1 MPIIEQEAKVA
12 GTRED
17 GSTILLPEVEVKIE
31 NAVTGQEYSSDVEAA
46 EDVANPET
54 ATSQNDIK
62 RSVTMRVLKG
72 VGATG
77 DSKL

>member
-1 MPIIEQEAKVA
+1 MPIIEQEAQVA

-31 NAVTGQEYSSDVEAA
+31 NVATGQEYNSDVEAA

-62 RSVTMRVLKG
+62 RSVTLRVLKG
-72 VGATG
+72 VGAEG
-77 DSKL
+77 GAG

>member
-1 MPIIEQEAKVA
+1 MPIIDQNATIG

-17 GSTILLPEVEVKIE
+17 GSAILLPEVEVKIE
-31 NAVTGQEYSSDVEAA
+31 NVATGQEYNSDVEAA

-72 VGATG
+72 VGAEG
-77 DSKL
+77 GAG

>member
-1 MPIIEQEAKVA
+1 MPIIEQEAQVA

-31 NAVTGQEYSSDVEAA
+31 NVATGQEYNSDVEAA

-54 ATSQNDIK
+54 ATSQSDIK
-62 RSVTMRVLKG
+62 RSVTLRVLKG
-72 VGATG
+72 VGAEG
-77 DSKL
+77 GAG

>member
-1 MPIIEQEAKVA
+1 MPIIEKEAQVA

-31 NAVTGQEYSSDVEAA
+31 NVATGQEYNSDVEAA

-54 ATSQNDIK
+54 ATSQSDIK
-62 RSVTMRVLKG
+62 RSVTLRVLKG
-72 VGATG
+72 VGAEG
-77 DSKL
+77 GAG

>member
-1 MPIIEQEAKVA
+1 MPIIEQQAKIA

-31 NAVTGQEYSSDVEAA
+31 NVATGQEYNSDIEAA

-62 RSVTMRVLKG
+62 RSVTLRVLKG
-72 VGATG
+72 VGAEG
-77 DSKL
+77 GAG

>member
-1 MPIIEQEAKVA
+1 MPIIEQNATIG

-17 GSTILLPEVEVKIE
+17 GSTVLLPEVEVKIE
-31 NAVTGQEYSSDVEAA
+31 NAVTGQEYNSDIEAA

-54 ATSQNDIK
+54 ATSQSDIK

-72 VGATG
+72 VSAEGGAG
-77 DSKL
+77 

>member
-1 MPIIEQEAKVA
+1 MPIIEQEARVA

-17 GSTILLPEVEVKIE
+17 GSTVLLPEVEVKIE
-31 NAVTGQEYSSDVEAA
+31 NVATGQEYNSDVEAA

-72 VGATG
+72 VGAEG
-77 DSKL
+77 GAG

>member
-1 MPIIEQEAKVA
+1 MPIIEQNATIG

-17 GSTILLPEVEVKIE
+17 GSRILLPEVEVKIE

-72 VGATG
+72 VGAEG
-77 DSKL
+77 GAG

>member
-1 MPIIEQEAKVA
+1 MPIIDQNATIG

-31 NAVTGQEYSSDVEAA
+31 NVATGQEYNSDVEAA

-54 ATSQNDIK
+54 ATSQSDIK
-62 RSVTMRVLKG
+62 RSVTLRVLKG
-72 VGATG
+72 VGAEG
-77 DSKL
+77 GAG